1 MSANLKSLIGR
12 MNDTCRNALEGA
24 AGLCLS
30 RTNYDVDVEHLLVK
44 LGETP
49 DTDFHR
55 ILRRFEIDES
65 RLAKD
70 LVRSLDRLKTGN
82 TRTPALSPASRS
94 SSRKPGSSARSTSA
108 PPGSAPR
115 TSSSLSSRRT
125 NSPASRARS
134 PRSSRRSPSRRSGR
148 SSTRSSRARSKTGTR
163 RSSAKRRPATRRAAR
178 RAFPAGR
185 RRSTSTPST

>member
-12 MNDTCRNALEGA
+12 LNDTCRNALEGA

-82 TRTPALSPASRS
+82 SRTPALSPRLP
-94 SSRKPGSSARSTSA
+94 K
-108 PPGSAPR
+108 
-115 TSSSLSSRRT
+115 LV
-125 NSPASRARS
+125 
-134 PRSSRRSPSRRSGR
+134 
-148 SSTRSSRARSKTGTR
+148 
-163 RSSAKRRPATRRAAR
+163 
-178 RAFPAGR
+178 
-185 RRSTSTPST
+185 

>member
-30 RTNYDVDVEHLLVK
+30 RTNDVAGIGRLFVK

-49 DTDFHR
+49 DTHFHR

-70 LVRSLDRLKTGN
+70 LVRSLDRLKPGN
-82 TRTPALSPASRS
+82 TRTPALSPRLPKLVEEAWLLGSIGFRGSRVL
-94 SSRKPGSSARSTSA
+94 SRDI
-108 PPGSAPR
+108 
-115 TSSSLSSRRT
+115 L
-125 NSPASRARS
+125 
-134 PRSSRRSPSRRSGR
+134 
-148 SSTRSSRARSKTGTR
+148 
-163 RSSAKRRPATRRAAR
+163 
-178 RAFPAGR
+178 
-185 RRSTSTPST
+185 